1 MTESEARGILGTIFQ
16 NKQNLRDL
24 IATAEG
30 SIVSKI
36 LVDRPHASITLFA
49 FDKGQSLSAH
59 KVSHDAMIYVFEG
72 TAAIDIEG
80 EKCVL
85 KKEDMIV
92 MPANKAHAVRADE
105 KLLALLIIFK
115 D

>member
-1 MTESEARGILGTIFQ
+1 M
-16 NKQNLRDL
+16 
-24 IATAEG
+24 
-30 SIVSKI
+30 
-36 LVDRPHASITLFA
+36 SITLFA

-59 KVSHDAMIYVFEG
+59 QVSHDAMIYVFQG

-80 EKCVL
+80 EKYVL

-105 KLLALLIIFK
+105 QLLALLIIFK